1 MLKGGLSY
9 AEEKLGLA
17 HVRTTTLPSKIAP
30 RRLDRSSA
38 VSSHSSEIPRRFP
51 GCAMLLASGRGL
63 PTLPNI
69 LASRALVHTAEG
81 QFFRRVV
88 REACERC
95 RIPVV
100 GFRERELG

>member
-1 MLKGGLSY
+1 
-9 AEEKLGLA
+9 
-17 HVRTTTLPSKIAP
+17 
-30 RRLDRSSA
+30 
-38 VSSHSSEIPRRFP
+38 
-51 GCAMLLASGRGL
+51 MLLASGRGL

-100 GFRERELG
+100 GFRERELDEHANATFGQAAAGVRQRISDLRRTVGSPWTQDEKTAALAGLMVCGKTH